1 MKIPFLRGAAALSF
15 LVLASQAGVAA
26 DAGVIRNGN
35 APGRPILSS
44 VEVPAGKNLVFLS
57 GQVPSAT
64 NPDAPREQQTLGD
77 METQTLS
84 VLKKIDE
91 HLKSIGLTMGDVVKA
106 QAFLV
111 ADPKDGK
118 VDRDGFN
125 KAFAQYFGTDKQPN
139 KPTRSAFVIAGL
151 GSPTMFVEIEVMAV
165 RP

>member
-1 MKIPFLRGAAALSF
+1 MNNKLLRGVAATSF
-15 LVLASQAGVAA
+15 LALASQAGLAA
-26 DAGVIRNGN
+26 DSGVIRNGN

-44 VEVPAGKNLVFLS
+44 VEVPASKNLVFLS
-57 GQVPSAT
+57 GQVPSPT

-77 METQTLS
+77 METQTMS
-84 VLKKIDE
+84 VLKKIDD

-111 ADPKDGK
+111 ADPKTGL

-125 KAFAQYFGTDKQPN
+125 KAFAKYFGTEAQPN

>member
-1 MKIPFLRGAAALSF
+1 MNRNFWRSIATLPLLVVAAQSSL
-15 LVLASQAGVAA
+15 AA

-57 GQVPSAT
+57 GQVPSPV
-64 NPDAPREQQTLGD
+64 NPDAPADKRTLGD
-77 METQTLS
+77 METQTMS
-84 VLKKIDE
+84 VLKKIED
-91 HLKSIGLTMGDVVKA
+91 HLKSIGMGMGDVVKA

-111 ADPKDGK
+111 ADPATGM
-118 VDRDGFN
+118 VDREGFN
-125 KAFAQYFGTDKQPN
+125 RAFAKFFGTEAQPN

>member
-1 MKIPFLRGAAALSF
+1 MNRNFRGAVMLPLLALAAQTG
-15 LVLASQAGVAA
+15 LAAES
-26 DAGVIRNGN
+26 GVIRNGN
-35 APGRPILSS
+35 TPGRPILSS

-57 GQVPSAT
+57 GQVPSPV
-64 NPDAPREQQTLGD
+64 NPDAPEAQRTLGS
-77 METQTLS
+77 MEAQTMS
-84 VLKKIDE
+84 VLKKIED

-111 ADPKDGK
+111 ADPATGK

-125 KAFAQYFGTDKQPN
+125 TAFAKFFGTEAQPN